1 MEKREMICINCPLGC
16 MLFVEQNEAGEV
28 RVSGNTCPRGAEY
41 GRTEATAPKRV
52 LTSTV
57 RIRGEKGRV
66 VPVKTAVPIPKEK
79 IGACM
84 EALKEV
90 EVELPVQIGEVV
102 AEDVAGTGVCVVVTK
117 SMKGQALRASVR
129 TEPVSGG

>member
-16 MLFVEQNEAGEV
+16 ILSVEQNEAGEV
-28 RVSGNTCPRGAEY
+28 RVIGNTCPRGAEY

-66 VPVKTAVPIPKEK
+66 VPVKTAAPIPKEK

-84 EALKEV
+84 EALKEA

-102 AEDVAGTGVCVVVTK
+102 AEDVAGTGVCVVATK
-117 SMKGQALRASVR
+117 GIR
-129 TEPVSGG
+129 G

>member
-1 MEKREMICINCPLGC
+1 MERKEMICINCPLGC
-16 MLFVEQNEAGEV
+16 ILTVEQNETGEV
-28 RVSGNTCPRGAEY
+28 TVSGNTCPRGAEY

-57 RIRGEKGRV
+57 RIREERGRV
-66 VPVKTAVPIPKEK
+66 VPVKTAAPIPKEK

-90 EVELPVQIGEVV
+90 EVALPVQIGDVV
-102 AEDVAGTGVCVVVTK
+102 LEDAAGTGVCVVVTK
-117 SMKGQALRASVR
+117 GIR
-129 TEPVSGG
+129 G